1 MNELALFAGSG
12 GGLLASEILKWTT
25 VCAVEL
31 DWYCRCV
38 LTQRQNDGHLRPCFP
53 IWDDICTFDGR
64 PWRGVVDVISGGFPC
79 QAFSK
84 AAAGKNTAEDLW
96 PEMRRVVEEVSPR
109 FVFAENVSKFAIDK
123 AADDLESMGYKT
135 KAIPLSAK
143 DLGADHIRERYWL
156 LAYTNNDGE
165 FLRSFNA
172 KARWLQE
179 LDKSIWESDPRGS
192 RVSNGVAYRRDR
204 LKATGNGQVPI
215 VAATAFIKI
224 IEAIKDETENDHT
237 IRHT

>member
-1 MNELALFAGSG
+1 
-12 GGLLASEILKWTT
+12 
-25 VCAVEL
+25 
-31 DWYCRCV
+31 
-38 LTQRQNDGHLRPCFP
+38 
-53 IWDDICTFDGR
+53 
-64 PWRGVVDVISGGFPC
+64 VVDVISGGFPC